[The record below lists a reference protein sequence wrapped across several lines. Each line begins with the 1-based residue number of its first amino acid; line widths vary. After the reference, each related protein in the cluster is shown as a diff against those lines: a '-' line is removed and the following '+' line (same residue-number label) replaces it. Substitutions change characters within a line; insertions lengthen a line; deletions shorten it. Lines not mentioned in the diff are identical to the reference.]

1 MNVIA
6 VVKVKIRTNR
16 LTVMASNLGE
26 KTLVS
31 SFAFNSLLDLLFSA
45 NIKRNRKSNYNKLHI
60 EYSKYVHPGEL
71 PTPPTSFV
79 HALGLRYIPLLNDAS
94 LLDCF
99 WLFMN
104 TLYTH
109 HNYT

>member
-31 SFAFNSLLDLLFSA
+31 SFAFNSLLDLPFSA
-45 NIKRNRKSNYNKLHI
+45 RIGKGI
-60 EYSKYVHPGEL
+60 I
-71 PTPPTSFV
+71 TS
-79 HALGLRYIPLLNDAS
+79 YIL
-94 LLDCF
+94 
-99 WLFMN
+99 N
-104 TLYTH
+104 TLNLHPAHGFSTTLPH
-109 HNYT
+109 SPVA

>member
-1 MNVIA
+1 MNVIV

-16 LTVMASNLGE
+16 LTVKASNLGE

-45 NIKRNRKSNYNKLHI
+45 NIKKNRKSNYNKLHI
-60 EYSKYVHPGEL
+60 DTLNIHPGEL

-79 HALGLRYIPLLNDAS
+79 HALGLWYIPLLNDAS
-94 LLDCF
+94 LLDYF

-104 TLYTH
+104 TLAIYSS
-109 HNYT
+109 

>member
-31 SFAFNSLLDLLFSA
+31 SFGFNSFVDLLFSA
-45 NIKRNRKSNYNKLHI
+45 NIKRIGKGIITSYILNTLNI
-60 EYSKYVHPGEL
+60 HPGEL
-71 PTPPTSFV
+71 PILPTSFV
-79 HALGLRYIPLLNDAS
+79 HALGLWYIPLLNAS
-94 LLDCF
+94 VLDYF

-104 TLYTH
+104 TILIIIIH
-109 HNYT
+109 S

>member
-1 MNVIA
+1 MNVIV

-45 NIKRNRKSNYNKLHI
+45 SIKKNRKSNYNKLHI
-60 EYSKYVHPGEL
+60 EYSKH
-71 PTPPTSFV
+71 TPRRIDNFSVSIGMLIEF
-79 HALGLRYIPLLNDAS
+79 
-94 LLDCF
+94 
-99 WLFMN
+99 
-104 TLYTH
+104 
-109 HNYT
+109 

>member
-16 LTVMASNLGE
+16 LTLMASNLGE

-45 NIKRNRKSNYNKLHI
+45 NIKRIGKGIIISYILNTVNIHS
-60 EYSKYVHPGEL
+60 GEL

-79 HALGLRYIPLLNDAS
+79 HALDLWYIPLLNDAS
-94 LLDCF
+94 LLDYF

>member
-31 SFAFNSLLDLLFSA
+31 SFDFNSLLDLLF
-45 NIKRNRKSNYNKLHI
+45 LQI
-60 EYSKYVHPGEL
+60 EKE
-71 PTPPTSFV
+71 
-79 HALGLRYIPLLNDAS
+79 
-94 LLDCF
+94 
-99 WLFMN
+99 
-104 TLYTH
+104 
-109 HNYT
+109 